1 MTNDKSLDAFE
12 EPTLA
17 PAFSTSKTED
27 RVSVASNW
35 LLVWWRFRKNRLAV
49 FSAIVL
55 IAFYV
60 IVLVPDFFATQ
71 DPEATAAT
79 QAFIPMQGIS
89 FSDSSGINL
98 TVPAVVGKRNLVT
111 LRMEWKIDDTKRVP
125 IRFITPGFKYKILGF
140 IETDIH
146 LIGTADPKSEDKLYL
161 FGTDRLGRDQ
171 WSRMMYG
178 TRTSMTVGLLAVV
191 LSVILGVLLG
201 GISGY
206 FGGWPDMIIQRL
218 IELLQSLPTIPI
230 WLAMTAALPQD
241 WRPDQVFFAIT
252 IILAFFGWTTLA
264 REVRGR
270 FLSLREEDFVL
281 AADLAGCSQLRII
294 THHMVP
300 AFMSHIIATS
310 TLAIPT
316 IIILETSL
324 SYLGLGMRPPAI
336 SWGVLLQEAQNIQTV
351 AQAPWLLLPGVFVI
365 IAVLAF
371 NLVGDGLRDAADP
384 YGH

>member
-1 MTNDKSLDAFE
+1 MAENQVE
-12 EPTLA
+12 ETLA
-17 PAFSTSKTED
+17 PQLVSKAEE

-35 LLVWWRFRKNRLAV
+35 QLVWWRFRKNRLAV

-55 IAFYV
+55 IIFYV

-71 DPEATAAT
+71 DPEATEAFL
-79 QAFIPMQGIS
+79 AFIPMQGIS
-89 FSDSSGINL
+89 FFDSSGFNL
-98 TVPAVVGKRNLVT
+98 SVPAVVGKRNPVT
-111 LRMEWKIDDTKRVP
+111 LRMEWKIDETKKVP
-125 IRFITPGFKYKILGF
+125 IRFFTQGYKYKVLGLF
-140 IETDIH
+140 ETNIH
-146 LIGTADPKSEDKLYL
+146 LIGPTDPKSADWLYL

-171 WSRMMYG
+171 WSRMMFG
-178 TRTSMTVGLLAVV
+178 TRTSMVVGLVAVA

-206 FGGWPDMIIQRL
+206 FGGWTDLIIQRL

-252 IILAFFGWTTLA
+252 IILAFIGWTTLA

-281 AADLAGCSQLRII
+281 AADLAGCSRLRII
-294 THHMVP
+294 TRHMVP

-310 TLAIPT
+310 TLAIPVM
-316 IIILETSL
+316 IINESSL
-324 SYLGLGMRPPAI
+324 SFLGLGIRPPAI

-384 YGH
+384 YSH